1 MKTSFPRRP
10 ALIALVFLLISGAL
24 TLFITSPQR
33 VPTGDEPYYL
43 LTTHSLVVDG
53 DVSLGENHRNRDY
66 RLFYPGVLPGRA
78 TVGADGIKVLPAH
91 GLGLSL
97 FLVPFY
103 FLGYHF
109 FPAFLVPF
117 LRLILCTVA
126 SLCVYFLLA
135 LGNSLGNSPDSKLL
149 VVAGISLSSPFLFY
163 SNLFY
168 PEIFALLS
176 ILIALQEF
184 LEMDRHPLRSTFILA
199 LIPAVLV
206 WFHPKYLIL
215 AFLILLISFF
225 RFGRLAQKRAGSSK
239 IFIPILYLLL
249 SLVAMFCFFWFLHS
263 RYGSWSPDI
272 IYAGDR
278 KDTGMLESLRQEGA
292 RRFLI
297 MGKIFIGIWVDQRF
311 GILPYAPL
319 YLAAIP
325 AGFWIVKSRR
335 TEAIPA
341 LILFGAHSVVLSW
354 SAPLGGFAPPSRHF
368 VVMIPFLAL
377 LVFVVIEQWNRW
389 QKVLFF
395 SLELVGWFIAL
406 LMLVQ
411 YRLLFTNVTW
421 RNPDELSPFWKWLHF
436 ERWIPQMTTEQ
447 PNHILVF
454 SWLVGLFLLSL
465 LLYPGTRH
473 VHERHSTCDS

>member
-1 MKTSFPRRP
+1 
-10 ALIALVFLLISGAL
+10 
-24 TLFITSPQR
+24 
-33 VPTGDEPYYL
+33 
-43 LTTHSLVVDG
+43 
-53 DVSLGENHRNRDY
+53 
-66 RLFYPGVLPGRA
+66 
-78 TVGADGIKVLPAH
+78 
-91 GLGLSL
+91 
-97 FLVPFY
+97 
-103 FLGYHF
+103 
-109 FPAFLVPF
+109 
-117 LRLILCTVA
+117 
-126 SLCVYFLLA
+126 
-135 LGNSLGNSPDSKLL
+135 
-149 VVAGISLSSPFLFY
+149 
-163 SNLFY
+163 
-168 PEIFALLS
+168 
-176 ILIALQEF
+176 
-184 LEMDRHPLRSTFILA
+184 
-199 LIPAVLV
+199 
-206 WFHPKYLIL
+206 
-215 AFLILLISFF
+215 
-225 RFGRLAQKRAGSSK
+225 
-239 IFIPILYLLL
+239 
-249 SLVAMFCFFWFLHS
+249 
-263 RYGSWSPDI
+263 
-272 IYAGDR
+272 
-278 KDTGMLESLRQEGA
+278 MLESLRQEGA